1 MYFSEFYR
9 VLNLLSRDGGLFY
22 IPDFLSE
29 LNANEFYLLLQD
41 DVDWRH
47 DENYIYG
54 KRVITR
60 RKVAWYGD
68 KDYKYTYSQSEKL
81 AQLWTPTLAEIKEI
95 VERSI
100 DESFNSCLLNLYHD
114 GTEGMGWHSDN
125 EPELKP
131 QGVIASLSLG
141 AERKFE
147 LKHKKTLEKV
157 SLNLQHGSLLIMKGE
172 IQSHWQH
179 RLTVSTKVK
188 ESRIN
193 LTFRTMIE

>member
-1 MYFSEFYR
+1 LYYSEFYR
-9 VLNLLSRDGGLFY
+9 VLNLLSRDGGLYY
-22 IPDFLSE
+22 IPNFLSE
-29 LNANEFYLLLQD
+29 WDANQYYQLLQD
-41 DVDWRH
+41 DIDWRH
-47 DENYIYG
+47 DENYMFG
-54 KRVITR
+54 KRIITR

-68 KDYKYTYSQSEKL
+68 KPYPYTYSNSKKIAQS
-81 AQLWTPTLAEIKEI
+81 WTPTLAEVKVI
-95 VERSI
+95 VEQSI
-100 DESFNSCLLNLYHD
+100 EEKFNSCLLNLYHD

-147 LKHKKTLEKV
+147 LKHKNTLEKV
-157 SLNLQHGSLLIMKGE
+157 LLTLQHGSLLIMKGE

-193 LTFRTMIE
+193 LTFRTMNE